1 MKFITPPVSI
11 MSLPSEP
18 GLVPGQQEKRK
29 LPRYRVD
36 RQAAYKLFIRTE
48 TGQRHAVS
56 GINDISASG
65 INILLSHQLAPGAK
79 ITVEY
84 RDPSVSLQV
93 YGMVMWCTPSATS
106 LPASQAEALY
116 LAGLELHSSSLL
128 TTFLPEV

>member
-1 MKFITPPVSI
+1 MSI
-11 MSLPSEP
+11 PSEP
-18 GLVPGQQEKRK
+18 GLVGGQQEKRK

-36 RQAAYKLFIRTE
+36 QQAAYKLFIRTE
-48 TGQRHAVS
+48 TGLRLAVS

-65 INILLSHQLAPGAK
+65 ISILLSHQLAPGAK

-93 YGMVMWCTPSATS
+93 YGMVMWCKPSATS
-106 LPASQAEALY
+106 KPESKAETLY

-128 TTFLPEV
+128 TTFLPEA